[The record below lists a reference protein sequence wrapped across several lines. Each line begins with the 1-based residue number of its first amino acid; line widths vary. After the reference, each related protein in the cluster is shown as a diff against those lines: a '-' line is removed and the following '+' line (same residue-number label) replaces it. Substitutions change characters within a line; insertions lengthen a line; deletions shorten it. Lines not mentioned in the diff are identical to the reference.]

1 MRPSE
6 LRELDDDELGLQL
19 ETARKELLNL
29 RFQLAT
35 GQLDN
40 VSRIPQVRK
49 DIARVLTEMRS
60 RELAAYES
68 QAGYGAD
75 GTQRVQGA
83 QGTEASARASE
94 ETEGLADTEDSSTG
108 EDDSLEDSEGSQA
121 SASEVESIA
130 VGEEE

>member
-1 MRPSE
+1 MRASE

-60 RELAAYES
+60 RELAAYAS
-68 QAGYGAD
+68 QEANGS
-75 GTQRVQGA
+75 QGIHMA
-83 QGTEASARASE
+83 NAAARAAQEPE
-94 ETEGLADTEDSSTG
+94 EDLPAGDDGDEEDAIEDVGLGGSD
-108 EDDSLEDSEGSQA
+108 GSQA
-121 SASEVESIA
+121 SSSEVQSIA